1 MLWECGS
8 NTRDLVPTGLTQ
20 LVSAGAVGLGASAAI
35 LWRKVLPRAAG
46 GSEAVDEGEDHLLV
60 NWSGTH
66 ECRPR
71 VLAQPESLEE
81 LERLVAKAHAEGGAP
96 ACEQRMHMTGS
107 SSSHTRPWHAAC
119 ECVWVCS

>member
-1 MLWECGS
+1 MWTCRRGRRLWECRS
-8 NTRDLVPTGLTQ
+8 NTGVLLPTGPTH

-35 LWRKVLPRAAG
+35 LWRKVVPRAAG
-46 GSEAVDEGEDHLLV
+46 GSEAADEGEDHLLV

-81 LERLVAKAHAEGGAP
+81 LERLVAEAHAEGGP
-96 ACEQRMHMTGS
+96 RL
-107 SSSHTRPWHAAC
+107 
-119 ECVWVCS
+119 